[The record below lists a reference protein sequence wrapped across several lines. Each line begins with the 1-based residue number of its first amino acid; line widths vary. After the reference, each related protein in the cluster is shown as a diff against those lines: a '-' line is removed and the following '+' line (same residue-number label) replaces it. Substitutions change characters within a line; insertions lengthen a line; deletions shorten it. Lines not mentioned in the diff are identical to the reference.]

1 MEQSVYTL
9 TDLLI
14 DIGGISRAVVTI
26 GLFLTHFTAL
36 HLFKASLVQN
46 LFMMQQE
53 DHQPHPKY
61 LQFLKESRTTASGN
75 DVNAGE
81 E

>member
-26 GLFLTHFTAL
+26 GLFLTHFAAL
-36 HLFKASLVQN
+36 HLFKAALVQN
-46 LFMMQQE
+46 LFMM
-53 DHQPHPKY
+53 
-61 LQFLKESRTTASGN
+61 
-75 DVNAGE
+75 
-81 E
+81 